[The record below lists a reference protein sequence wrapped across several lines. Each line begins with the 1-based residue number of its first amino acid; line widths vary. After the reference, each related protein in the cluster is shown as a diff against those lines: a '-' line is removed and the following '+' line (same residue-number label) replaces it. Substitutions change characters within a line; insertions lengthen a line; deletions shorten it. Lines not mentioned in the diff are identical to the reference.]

1 MPEEIVD
8 SIQEIPDPI
17 NPPPERP
24 VADSIADILEYL
36 TEYDRYNQPN
46 SPDHIHAFG
55 LGDRQAV
62 LRPSDIRN
70 VLRALETA
78 TA

>member
-1 MPEEIVD
+1 VPEEIVD
-8 SIQEIPDPI
+8 SIQEIPEPT
-17 NPPPERP
+17 NPAPERP
-24 VADSIADILEYL
+24 VADSIVDILEYL
-36 TEYDRYNQPN
+36 TEYDRFNQPN

-70 VLRALETA
+70 VLRALEAA